1 MNVAVKVVGIKSS
14 SLVDAASPGDVVVI
28 LVPSGRG
35 RNGVEYAEKRG
46 RCVMKFPGSHLVL
59 NMGGA
64 HGRPAVANDDNIVR
78 VVAKKAKAEAMPG
91 GGLIAA
97 RG

>member
-1 MNVAVKVVGIKSS
+1 M
-14 SLVDAASPGDVVVI
+14 SLVAAARPGDRAVI
-28 LVPSGRG
+28 VDRFGVNHSGR
-35 RNGVEYAEKRG
+35 V
-46 RCVMKFPGSHLVL
+46 VMKFASHLVP

-64 HGRPAVANDDNIVR
+64 HGRPAVADDNNLVR
-78 VVAKKAKAEAMPG
+78 VVAKKEKAVPMRE

>member
-1 MNVAVKVVGIKSS
+1 M
-14 SLVDAASPGDVVVI
+14 SLVSAARPGDRAVI
-28 LVPSGRG
+28 VDRF
-35 RNGVEYAEKRG
+35 GVERAG
-46 RCVMKFPGSHLVL
+46 RVVMKFPSHLVL

-64 HGRPAVANDDNIVR
+64 HGRPAVADDNNLVR
-78 VVAKKAKAEAMPG
+78 VIAKKEKAVRMP